1 MPVPVVLD
9 PVVDSSGPVVDG
21 ADSDVGSVELPV
33 VVTPPVVPLVGP
45 VVEGFS
51 VVVLSPLGV
60 VVADEVVGGVDSEGL
75 VVVD

>member
-1 MPVPVVLD
+1 M
-9 PVVDSSGPVVDG
+9 
-21 ADSDVGSVELPV
+21 GSVELPV
-33 VVTPPVVPLVGP
+33 VVMPPVVPLVGP

-51 VVVLSPLGV
+51 VVVLPPLGV